1 MGENLIIQVWIL
13 STDVMHYCVQPDL
26 FYLCSSY
33 ITPLIINGNSTDDEK
48 EIFMYN

>member
-1 MGENLIIQVWIL
+1 MGDI
-13 STDVMHYCVQPDL
+13 MHYCVQPDF

-33 ITPLIINGNSTDDEK
+33 IMLLIINGNSTGDEK